1 MSFERRKVRVGR
13 VIADKM
19 DKTVVVTIDRKR
31 PHRLYK
37 KAVRRRSRFN
47 AHDEQNEARI
57 GDLVRI
63 METRPL
69 SKTKRWRVTDIIARE
84 DIAEIQPE
92 EIEVDAYEAETP
104 EPMAGDI
111 AAETAAA
118 LATAEPEPVAEEA
131 VEPVAVAEPEP
142 EPAEVQEETETPPVA
157 TTDDSEDEA
166 EDGEQPV
173 SEEDRS
179 AEEAN
184 DEKKE

>member
-37 KAVRRRSRFN
+37 KLVRRRSRFN

-57 GDLVRI
+57 GDMVRI

-118 LATAEPEPVAEEA
+118 LATAEPEPVAEET

-157 TTDDSEDEA
+157 EPE
-166 EDGEQPV
+166 PV
-173 SEEDRS
+173 
-179 AEEAN
+179 AEEAV
-184 DEKKE
+184 EPEAVAEPEPEPAEVQ